1 MKSKLVALALLS
13 LTFAG
18 SAFAQDFGHR
28 EADAHRAAA
37 DHRVHER
44 ERMHRDARDDR
55 MHHDQM
61 ADGHHDDHMAR

>member
-1 MKSKLVALALLS
+1 MKSKLVALAFLS
-13 LTFAG
+13 LTLAG
-18 SAFAQDFGHR
+18 STFAQDYDHH

-37 DHRVHER
+37 QHRVHER

-61 ADGHHDDHMAR
+61 ANGNHDDQMAR